1 MDKQFQVDREILMY
15 AMRYALGRMTFAP
28 MTVVENIKHNIDLFS
43 EGDLEIFIRDIEEQ
57 ESYGRQALGMNCDI
71 ETWLNFKQYLKD
83 RTQKE
88 L

>member
-1 MDKQFQVDREILMY
+1 MDKQFKVDREILMY

-28 MTVVENIKHNIDLFS
+28 TTVVENIKHNIDLFS

-71 ETWLNFKQYLKD
+71 ETWLNFKQYLKN
-83 RTQKE
+83 R

>member
-57 ESYGRQALGMNCDI
+57 ESYGRQALGMNCDV
-71 ETWLNFKQYLKD
+71 ETWLSFKQYLKD
-83 RTQKE
+83 RI
-88 L
+88 

>member
-28 MTVVENIKHNIDLFS
+28 MTVVENIKHNIDLFTKGS
-43 EGDLEIFIRDIEEQ
+43 LETMIREIEEQ

-83 RTQKE
+83 RI
-88 L
+88 